1 MPTLSRRA
9 VIAAATGLPLTASPA
24 IARMPDP
31 IFAVIDWHR
40 RARDAI
46 NTCEIDNEVI
56 QNEHI
61 VSFGALFKTEPTTV
75 AGCQALAEFVIGM
88 AEEDY
93 PTAGERTLEV
103 LSLALERLAAVR
115 V

>member
-1 MPTLSRRA
+1 
-9 VIAAATGLPLTASPA
+9 
-24 IARMPDP
+24 MPDP
-31 IFAVIDWHR
+31 IFAVIEWHR

-61 VSFGALFKTEPTTV
+61 ISFRALLKTEPTTV

-88 AEEDY
+88 AESEDY